1 MSTTSSTCPF
11 APGEQ
16 APNLLRKGY
25 LFLSHLREKAGVA
38 PGSNSPLRT
47 RMLFK
52 PVTIVRGSQGVDLFY
67 DTDRIKRDGGMPAVI
82 RGPLFGHNA
91 VHTLDGEEHR
101 VRKHQMADVAYDDTK
116 VDAFDT
122 LVKQEMDKVV
132 ADWARTPGTVYEG
145 AALSFGRA
153 AFTWAGIELS
163 AKEADR
169 RALQMADLVYEF
181 GHPITGHVK
190 SWINRAKLDKWA
202 EKIIEETRA
211 GKRHA
216 EEGTALHAMAQL
228 TGPDGELIDARTAG
242 IDLQNLTRPT
252 IAVSLFASFAA
263 GALVDHP
270 EWVEKIRAGG
280 EAVALAFAQEV
291 RRVYPFVPM
300 LPAVATTDTEIQGCP
315 VKKDERVIIDIYGT
329 NTDPNEWDNPSS
341 FNPERFLAREDLKSQ
356 ADYEKITAFIPQGG
370 GGVYTG
376 HRCPGEKIAVSALSA
391 LVLALCRPGVVLST
405 DPADIRFSWTKM
417 LTRSET
423 GMRVRVEKQD

>member
-1 MSTTSSTCPF
+1 MSTTSSCPF

-25 LFLSHLREKAGVA
+25 LFISHLRKKAGVA
-38 PGSNSPLRT
+38 PGSNSPVRT

-52 PVTIVRGSQGVDLFY
+52 PVTIVRGSKGVELFY
-67 DTDRIKRDGGMPAVI
+67 DTDRIKRDGGMPAVVK
-82 RGPLFGHNA
+82 GPLFGHNA

-101 VRKHQMADVAYDDTK
+101 VRKHQIADVAYDDAN
-116 VDAFDT
+116 VDTFDT
-122 LVKQEMDKVV
+122 LVKEEVERV
-132 ADWARTPGTVYEG
+132 LAEWARTPGTVYEG

-153 AFTWAGIELS
+153 AFKWAGIELR

-169 RALQMADLVYEF
+169 RAIQMADLVYEF
-181 GHPITGHVK
+181 GHPVKGHIK
-190 SWINRAKLDKWA
+190 SWISRAKLDKWA
-202 EKIIEETRA
+202 ETIIEEVRA
-211 GKRHA
+211 GERQA
-216 EEGTALHAMAQL
+216 AEGTALRAMAEL
-228 TGPDGELIDARTAG
+228 TGPEGELIDARTAG

-270 EWVEKIRAGG
+270 EWVEKIRKGG
-280 EAVALAFAQEV
+280 EPVALAFAQEV

-300 LPAVATTDTEIQGCP
+300 LPAMATTDSEIQGCP
-315 VKKDERVIIDIYGT
+315 VNKDERVIIDIYGT
-329 NTDPNEWDNPSS
+329 NTDPNEWENPSS
-341 FNPERFLAREDLKSQ
+341 FNPGRFLAREDLKTQ

-370 GGVYTG
+370 GGVYSG
-376 HRCPGEKIAVSALSA
+376 HRCPGEKIAVSALTTM
-391 LVLALCRPGVVLST
+391 VMALCKPGVVLST

-423 GMRVRVEKQD
+423 GMRVRVEKLD